1 MNKVLTRKDISYRYK
16 NTLATGWVQ
25 FLTILT
31 GGDVGKTAQLVDS
44 SGNIIVSGRKNRNSK
59 LEFGEFDLRLAS
71 TTLLTEMFTA
81 IGTASAPTPQTPHAS
96 TGGLVLANNGSI
108 VLNNVNFEG
117 NRFRN
122 NIATF
127 VLDVFNDAD
136 IATSNTSLGSGF
148 YDASAGSVIG
158 GAISK
163 SAATYIPAYIFT
175 SPNTPSIS
183 GGSALT
189 VSMASGLSVETECYV
204 SRVGNIASPDDRGT
218 FTAGCRVSNQTTGG
232 FTVGGNSAAHATNQV
247 DLKAFFVNNGWDGT
261 NVTRLTLFTV
271 LGQGVQV

>member
-1 MNKVLTRKDISYRYK
+1 MNRVITRKDISYRYK

-31 GGDVGKTAQLVDS
+31 EGDVGKTAQLVDS
-44 SGNIIVSGRKNRNSK
+44 SGNIIVTGRKNRNSK
-59 LEFGEFDLRLAS
+59 LEFSEFDIRLAS
-71 TTLLTEMFTA
+71 TTLLTEMFSP

-127 VLDVFNDAD
+127 VLDTFNDAD

-148 YDASAGSVIG
+148 YDVSGANIIG

-163 SAATYIPAYIFT
+163 SGSSYIPAYIFT

-183 GGSALT
+183 GGAALT
-189 VSMASGLSVETECYV
+189 VTMASGLSVETECYV
-204 SRVGNIASPDDRGT
+204 TRVGNIAVPDERGS
-218 FTAGCRVSNQTTGG
+218 FTAGCRVSAQTAGG
-232 FTVGGNSAAHATNQV
+232 FTVGGNSASHYTNQS

-261 NVTRLTLFTV
+261 NVTRLTIFTV